1 MGFTGVALI
10 MMVLVLM
17 IYLRMVDKRMKLR
30 NREGR
35 SEQLLIEQADTL
47 AAFGREADAIALL
60 QTALQQKPNAKRI
73 RARLALFEAQADE
86 RAEKSKKDG

>member
-17 IYLRMVDKRMKLR
+17 IYLRMLDKRMKLR

-47 AAFGREADAIALL
+47 ADFGREADAIALL
-60 QTALQQKPNAKRI
+60 KTALHEKPNAKRI
-73 RARLALFEAQADE
+73 RARLALFQAEAEE
-86 RAEKSKKDG
+86 RAAKPPESR